1 MRQNGSIAGRRHVT
15 SYSRRADH
23 SRIPKSLIQA
33 SIALLIL
40 VAAAA
45 VVTRSVSGANSATV
59 QQISSDPYTNSTSQH
74 RTEVEPD
81 MYSFGNTVVAAFQA
95 GRFFSGGG
103 SSNIGWATSSDGGA
117 TWSSGFLPSLTI
129 YATPAGQAAR
139 ATDPAVTFDRKSGT
153 WLIATLVCAA
163 PPDTCDSAPNSLWSA
178 DRRMASTGALP
189 ST

>member
-1 MRQNGSIAGRRHVT
+1 MSYPGRAAHPP
-15 SYSRRADH
+15 
-23 SRIPKSLIQA
+23 IPKALIQA
-33 SIALLIL
+33 SIALLFL

-45 VVTRSVSGANSATV
+45 GVTLSASGANSATV

-103 SSNIGWATSSDGGA
+103 SSNIGWATSTDGGGSW
-117 TWSSGFLPSLTI
+117 TSGFLPSLTVF
-129 YATPAGQAAR
+129 ATPAGPGGR
-139 ATDPAVTFDRKSGT
+139 ATDPAVSFDRKSGT

-163 PPDTCDSAPNSLWSA
+163 PPDTCDSAPNSVMVS
-178 DRRMASTGALP
+178 RSTDGVNWGPP